1 MKTPGSCR
9 HIHTVESLLIPQ
21 DPNEGTVSTVPG
33 RIPDGVCP
41 KCRIAARRD
50 GWNRN
55 RGGGGQRY
63 GCARCGL
70 RFSEKFG
77 FEWQTLAPDLV
88 VDVLDT
94 HAGGMSIRTIA
105 DHISR
110 RIRDGKDARRTVSR
124 RTVHRIITRYAH
136 ILGTFEDSLHP
147 HVSEKRVDRRHDDR
161 DGGPQKVPAFH
172 HRRLHP
178 VLESGIVTVRKD
190 TDDVSPMFWD
200 AKGRARKVPAV
211 LVSDKDGTYHSMGG
225 GVQIKEPPAK
235 DHVTRPHIHANGD
248 RNNNMMERFNGR
260 LRARDQDY
268 ARQGGRHLHGAAAGV
283 LQPHTPAYGPRRRDG
298 ARHGGGHAGPGRAG
312 WTVLIR
318 HARLH
323 GIR

>member
-1 MKTPGSCR
+1 MKARSRPYRGGFRTACARNAG
-9 HIHTVESLLIPQ
+9 
-21 DPNEGTVSTVPG
+21 
-33 RIPDGVCP
+33 
-41 KCRIAARRD
+41 IAARRD

-94 HAGGMSIRTIA
+94 YAGGMSIRTIA

-110 RIRDGKDARRTVSR
+110 RIRDGKDARRTVSH

-178 VLESGIVTVRKD
+178 VLESGIVTVHKD
-190 TDDVSPMFWD
+190 TDDVSPMFLGR
-200 AKGRARKVPAV
+200 KG
-211 LVSDKDGTYHSMGG
+211 
-225 GVQIKEPPAK
+225 
-235 DHVTRPHIHANGD
+235 TRPQGSGHTRIGQ
-248 RNNNMMERFNGR
+248 GR
-260 LRARDQDY
+260 DVPQ
-268 ARQGGRHLHGAAAGV
+268 HG
-283 LQPHTPAYGPRRRDG
+283 RRRSDQG
-298 ARHGGGHAGPGRAG
+298 TTCKRSRYTTAHTRER
-312 WTVLIR
+312 
-318 HARLH
+318 
-323 GIR
+323 